1 MSHTEALSALLKS
14 QAELQVLTKL
24 SGEDDVEAYLELF
37 ERTAARK
44 KWPVAEWGSILAPFL
59 TGEAQRVCSDLAL
72 ADAQDFKK
80 LKKAI
85 LDSQRCSLPARAQ
98 QYHNWTFQPT
108 QPPRQQVAA
117 LLRLTHRWLTTEGNP
132 PSVDRLVIDRCIRAL
147 PPDARKYAAQ
157 VSPLTVE
164 QLVALLENYQVSM
177 ERLRATRME
186 TARATGEEKLGR
198 DRRRAAPPAPSPP
211 RPQGAAPERP
221 SRAPHRKCYVCG
233 HPDHMSWACP
243 ERDRDVSMATAPSS
257 DAGKPCLHTGSGR
270 RQHASLPVKI
280 GGTDAHALLDS
291 GSAVTLV
298 HVDLAGPLSED
309 TVPVTCVHGDVR
321 QYPVSHIHVQTPRG
335 NALVTAG
342 VVPNLAVPLLI
353 GSDCVLFGRYWTPSY
368 IPSAVP
374 RQRRHRNNGL
384 KNMRPLA
391 ACPAFRPLSEAPRS
405 DSSAEEERRDSR
417 KEEEEAEEE
426 GDPFVEFPVPEESI
440 NQKTGEFA
448 TAQWNDQNLSWARQ
462 QVVEID
468 GQKCEGVSALN
479 SPYFLIK
486 NGLLYRGVLT
496 KGRDIIEQ
504 LLVPKSYI
512 FRVLYLA
519 HTHQLGAH
527 LGVQKTYDRI
537 ITRFYWPGV
546 KRAIEDF
553 CKGCPECQKNAPRPT
568 YRNPLVPL
576 PIISTPFSRLAMDI
590 VGPLPKSARGHR
602 YILTDGLVERFNCT
616 LKKMLKKVADEDG
629 KDWDHLIP
637 YVLFAIREVP
647 QASTGFS
654 PFELVYGRRPRGVLD
669 IAKETW
675 ENQPSPHRSVID
687 HVAQLQAR
695 ARKLWPMV
703 REHMEKAQRER
714 AKTYNRGATLR
725 EFQVGE
731 KVLVLV
737 PSSECKFLA
746 RWQGPYEVI
755 ERMGP
760 VNYKTTP
767 PVPIGEDLSPSQKQ
781 EVKEL
786 LGRNQDR
793 LSELPGRTQAIKH
806 DIETKPGK
814 VIRQRP
820 YRIPEARRAAIKEE
834 VKKMLEL
841 GVIEESHSPWSSPI
855 VIVPKPDGSLR
866 FCNDFRK
873 LNEISLC
880 DAYPMPRVDELI
892 ERLGPARFVSTLDLT
907 KGYWQ
912 VPLTERAKP
921 KTAFSTPEG
930 LFQYTVLPFGI
941 HGAPATF
948 QRMMDRVLRPHQ
960 EYAAAYLD
968 DIVIHSTSWSL
979 HLQHLD
985 AVLGALRRAGL
996 TVNAKKCR
1004 VGLTETD
1011 YLGYTIGRGCVK
1023 PQARKVERIREWPR
1037 PLTKKQVKSFIG
1049 LVSYYQKF
1057 IKNFSTIATP
1067 LYELTRNKLPHHV
1080 TWTAEA
1086 ETAFKML
1093 KKALCEEPVLKAP
1106 DFSQPFILH
1115 TDASGTGIGAVLA
1128 QLVDGE
1134 EHPVTFI
1141 SRKLQSH
1148 ERNYATVEKE
1158 CLAVKWAIHHLRYY
1172 LWGRTF
1178 TLVTDHAPLKWMST
1192 NKDRNDRVTR
1202 WFLELQNYHFTV
1214 EYRPGKAIPHADAM
1228 SRLYEEDKEAPGPT
1242 GELRGGICGVSL
1254 KHRLT
1259 GRHLTGEEPGNG
1271 GRVEQGRQRP
1281 SLGRIIEGRYIP
1293 LYLLNQPE
1301 VPPAVRP
1308 GGAQLQTLLN
1318 SASFRSGSPL
1328 CQGRCIRRQ

>member
-1 MSHTEALSALLKS
+1 MMSHTEALSALLKS
-14 QAELQVLTKL
+14 QAELQGAVQELVKKIAKDVASTRPPAAVLTKL

-37 ERTAARK
+37 ERTAARE

-85 LDSQRCSLPARAQ
+85 LDSQGCSLPARAQ

-177 ERLRATRME
+177 EMLRATRME

-198 DRRRAAPPAPSPP
+198 DRRRAPPPAPSPP

-257 DAGKPCLHTGSGR
+257 DAGKPCLHTGRGR

-335 NALVTAG
+335 NALVAAG
-342 VVPNLAVPLLI
+342 VVPNLPVPLLI

-368 IPSAVP
+368 IPSAAP
-374 RQRRHRNNGL
+374 RQRRNNGL

-391 ACPAFRPLSEAPRS
+391 ACPAFRPSSEAPWS
-405 DSSAEEERRDSR
+405 DSSAEEERRESR

-448 TAQWNDQNLSWARQ
+448 TAQWKDQNLSWARQ

-468 GQKCEGVSALN
+468 GQKCEG
-479 SPYFLIK
+479 
-486 NGLLYRGVLT
+486 
-496 KGRDIIEQ
+496 
-504 LLVPKSYI
+504 
-512 FRVLYLA
+512 
-519 HTHQLGAH
+519 
-527 LGVQKTYDRI
+527 
-537 ITRFYWPGV
+537 
-546 KRAIEDF
+546 
-553 CKGCPECQKNAPRPT
+553 
-568 YRNPLVPL
+568 
-576 PIISTPFSRLAMDI
+576 
-590 VGPLPKSARGHR
+590 
-602 YILTDGLVERFNCT
+602 TDGLVERFNCT

-695 ARKLWPMV
+695 ARKIWPMV
-703 REHMEKAQRER
+703 REHMEKAQREQ

-737 PSSECKFLA
+737 PSGECKFFA

-760 VNYKTTP
+760 VNYKVNQPGRRKGHQIYHVNILKKWHAAEPLPSTAFLTAHSPQTTP

-834 VKKMLEL
+834 
-841 GVIEESHSPWSSPI
+841 SRRADRAAWPC
-855 VIVPKPDGSLR
+855 SLR
-866 FCNDFRK
+866 
-873 LNEISLC
+873 
-880 DAYPMPRVDELI
+880 
-892 ERLGPARFVSTLDLT
+892 
-907 KGYWQ
+907 
-912 VPLTERAKP
+912 
-921 KTAFSTPEG
+921 
-930 LFQYTVLPFGI
+930 
-941 HGAPATF
+941 
-948 QRMMDRVLRPHQ
+948 
-960 EYAAAYLD
+960 
-968 DIVIHSTSWSL
+968 
-979 HLQHLD
+979 QH
-985 AVLGALRRAGL
+985 
-996 TVNAKKCR
+996 
-1004 VGLTETD
+1004 
-1011 YLGYTIGRGCVK
+1011 
-1023 PQARKVERIREWPR
+1023 
-1037 PLTKKQVKSFIG
+1037 
-1049 LVSYYQKF
+1049 
-1057 IKNFSTIATP
+1057 
-1067 LYELTRNKLPHHV
+1067 
-1080 TWTAEA
+1080 
-1086 ETAFKML
+1086 
-1093 KKALCEEPVLKAP
+1093 
-1106 DFSQPFILH
+1106 
-1115 TDASGTGIGAVLA
+1115 
-1128 QLVDGE
+1128 
-1134 EHPVTFI
+1134 
-1141 SRKLQSH
+1141 
-1148 ERNYATVEKE
+1148 
-1158 CLAVKWAIHHLRYY
+1158 
-1172 LWGRTF
+1172 
-1178 TLVTDHAPLKWMST
+1178 
-1192 NKDRNDRVTR
+1192 
-1202 WFLELQNYHFTV
+1202 
-1214 EYRPGKAIPHADAM
+1214 
-1228 SRLYEEDKEAPGPT
+1228 PGPD
-1242 GELRGGICGVSL
+1242 
-1254 KHRLT
+1254 
-1259 GRHLTGEEPGNG
+1259 
-1271 GRVEQGRQRP
+1271 QG
-1281 SLGRIIEGRYIP
+1281 
-1293 LYLLNQPE
+1293 LL
-1301 VPPAVRP
+1301 A
-1308 GGAQLQTLLN
+1308 GAID
-1318 SASFRSGSPL
+1318 GK
-1328 CQGRCIRRQ
+1328 G

>member
-1 MSHTEALSALLKS
+1 MMSHTEALSALLKS
-14 QAELQVLTKL
+14 QAELQGAVQELVKKIAKDVASTRPPAAVLTKL

-37 ERTAARK
+37 ERTAARE

-85 LDSQRCSLPARAQ
+85 LDSQGCSLPARAQ

-132 PSVDRLVIDRCIRAL
+132 PSVDRLVIDRCIRAF

-164 QLVALLENYQVSM
+164 QLVALLENHQVSM
-177 ERLRATRME
+177 EMLRATRME
-186 TARATGEEKLGR
+186 TARPTGEEKLGR
-198 DRRRAAPPAPSPP
+198 DRRRAPPPAPSPP

-221 SRAPHRKCYVCG
+221 SWAPHRKCYVCG

-321 QYPVSHIHVQTPRG
+321 QYPVSHIHIQTPRG
-335 NALVTAG
+335 DALVAAG
-342 VVPNLAVPLLI
+342 VVPNLPVPLLI
-353 GSDCVLFGRYWTPSY
+353 GSDCVLFGRYWTPGY

-374 RQRRHRNNGL
+374 RQRRRRNNGL

-391 ACPAFRPLSEAPRS
+391 ACPAFRPSSDAPQS
-405 DSSAEEERRDSR
+405 DSSAEEERRESR

-512 FRVLYLA
+512 SRVLYLA

-527 LGVQKTYDRI
+527 LGIQKTYDRI

-695 ARKLWPMV
+695 ARKIWPMV
-703 REHMEKAQRER
+703 REHMEKAQREQ

-760 VNYKTTP
+760 VNYKVNQPGRRKGHQIYHVNILKKWHAAEPLPSTAFLTAHSPQTTP

-873 LNEISLC
+873 LNEISLY

-892 ERLGPARFVSTLDLT
+892 ERLGPARFISTLDLT

-948 QRMMDRVLRPHQ
+948 QRMMDRVLQPHQ

-1067 LYELTRNKLPHHV
+1067 MYELTRNKLPHHV

-1086 ETAFKML
+1086 ETAFNML
-1093 KKALCEEPVLKAP
+1093 KKALSEEPVLKAP

-1214 EYRPGKAIPHADAM
+1214 EYRPGKAIRHADAM

-1242 GELRGGICGVSL
+1242 GELRGGDMWSL
-1254 KHRLT
+1254 T
-1259 GRHLTGEEPGNG
+1259 
-1271 GRVEQGRQRP
+1271 QA
-1281 SLGRIIEGRYIP
+1281 
-1293 LYLLNQPE
+1293 
-1301 VPPAVRP
+1301 PPDR
-1308 GGAQLQTLLN
+1308 
-1318 SASFRSGSPL
+1318 
-1328 CQGRCIRRQ
+1328 

>member
-1 MSHTEALSALLKS
+1 MMSHTEALSALLKS
-14 QAELQVLTKL
+14 QAELQGAVQELVKKIAKDVASTRPPAAVLTKL

-37 ERTAARK
+37 ERTAARE

-85 LDSQRCSLPARAQ
+85 LDSQGCSLPARAQ

-177 ERLRATRME
+177 EMLRATRME

-198 DRRRAAPPAPSPP
+198 DRRRAPPPAPSPP

-257 DAGKPCLHTGSGR
+257 DAGKPCLHTGRGR

-335 NALVTAG
+335 NALVAAG
-342 VVPNLAVPLLI
+342 VVPNLPVPLLI

-368 IPSAVP
+368 IPSAAP
-374 RQRRHRNNGL
+374 RQRRNNGL

-391 ACPAFRPLSEAPRS
+391 ACPAFRPSSEAPWS
-405 DSSAEEERRDSR
+405 DSSAEEERRESR

-448 TAQWNDQNLSWARQ
+448 TAQWKDQNLSWARQ

-512 FRVLYLA
+512 SRVLYLA

-695 ARKLWPMV
+695 ARKIWPMV
-703 REHMEKAQRER
+703 REHMEKAQREQ

-737 PSSECKFLA
+737 PSGECKFFA

-760 VNYKTTP
+760 VNYKVNQPGRRKGHQIYHVNILKKWHAAEPLPSTAFLTAHSPQTTP

-834 VKKMLEL
+834 
-841 GVIEESHSPWSSPI
+841 SRRADRAAWPC
-855 VIVPKPDGSLR
+855 SLR
-866 FCNDFRK
+866 
-873 LNEISLC
+873 
-880 DAYPMPRVDELI
+880 
-892 ERLGPARFVSTLDLT
+892 
-907 KGYWQ
+907 
-912 VPLTERAKP
+912 
-921 KTAFSTPEG
+921 
-930 LFQYTVLPFGI
+930 
-941 HGAPATF
+941 
-948 QRMMDRVLRPHQ
+948 
-960 EYAAAYLD
+960 
-968 DIVIHSTSWSL
+968 
-979 HLQHLD
+979 QH
-985 AVLGALRRAGL
+985 
-996 TVNAKKCR
+996 
-1004 VGLTETD
+1004 
-1011 YLGYTIGRGCVK
+1011 
-1023 PQARKVERIREWPR
+1023 
-1037 PLTKKQVKSFIG
+1037 
-1049 LVSYYQKF
+1049 
-1057 IKNFSTIATP
+1057 
-1067 LYELTRNKLPHHV
+1067 
-1080 TWTAEA
+1080 
-1086 ETAFKML
+1086 
-1093 KKALCEEPVLKAP
+1093 
-1106 DFSQPFILH
+1106 
-1115 TDASGTGIGAVLA
+1115 
-1128 QLVDGE
+1128 
-1134 EHPVTFI
+1134 
-1141 SRKLQSH
+1141 
-1148 ERNYATVEKE
+1148 
-1158 CLAVKWAIHHLRYY
+1158 
-1172 LWGRTF
+1172 
-1178 TLVTDHAPLKWMST
+1178 
-1192 NKDRNDRVTR
+1192 
-1202 WFLELQNYHFTV
+1202 
-1214 EYRPGKAIPHADAM
+1214 
-1228 SRLYEEDKEAPGPT
+1228 PGPD
-1242 GELRGGICGVSL
+1242 
-1254 KHRLT
+1254 
-1259 GRHLTGEEPGNG
+1259 
-1271 GRVEQGRQRP
+1271 QG
-1281 SLGRIIEGRYIP
+1281 
-1293 LYLLNQPE
+1293 LL
-1301 VPPAVRP
+1301 A
-1308 GGAQLQTLLN
+1308 GAID
-1318 SASFRSGSPL
+1318 GK
-1328 CQGRCIRRQ
+1328 G